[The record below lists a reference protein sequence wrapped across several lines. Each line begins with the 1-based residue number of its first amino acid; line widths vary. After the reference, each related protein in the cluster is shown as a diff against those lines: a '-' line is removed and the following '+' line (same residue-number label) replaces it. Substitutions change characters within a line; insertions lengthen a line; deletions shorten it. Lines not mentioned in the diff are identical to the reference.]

1 MTTNPKILIAIII
14 VLAIAAWSSPQGE
27 QRSVWDGVYTD
38 EQAKRGEGLYQKKCA
53 SCHGDKLTG
62 GESAPPLAGGQF
74 LSNWNGLTLDVLFE
88 RIRLTMPSDNPAQVS
103 RPAKADVLAYL
114 LNMNKF
120 PPGKTELH
128 YKAELMK
135 DILIEANQPHDHG
148 SKSGQ

>member
-1 MTTNPKILIAIII
+1 MKTKLPVAIIFAC
-14 VLAIAAWSSPQGE
+14 AIAAWSRPQGA

-62 GESAPPLAGGQF
+62 GAAPPLAGDWF
-74 LSNWNGLTLDVLFE
+74 LSNWNGLTLDFLFE
-88 RIRLTMPSDNPAQVS
+88 RIRVTMPSASPSQVS
-103 RPAKADVLAYL
+103 LPAKADILAYML
-114 LNMNKF
+114 SVNKF
-120 PPGKTELH
+120 PSGKIELQ

-135 DILIEANQPHDHG
+135 DILIEHNRPHDHG